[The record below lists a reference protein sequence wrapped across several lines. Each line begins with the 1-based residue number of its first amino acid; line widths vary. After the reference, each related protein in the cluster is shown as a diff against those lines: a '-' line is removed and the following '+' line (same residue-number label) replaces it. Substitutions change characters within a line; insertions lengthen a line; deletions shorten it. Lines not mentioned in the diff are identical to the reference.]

1 MKMASN
7 AHTCKLQ
14 ADKLDTMIVE
24 LTNKLAELTDKR
36 DQLREMGNRQP
47 TDAECVPLL
56 EWADG
61 VFRSERA
68 KLIL

>member
-1 MKMASN
+1 M
-7 AHTCKLQ
+7 
-14 ADKLDTMIVE
+14 D
-24 LTNKLAELTDKR
+24 KLAELRDKR

-61 VFRSERA
+61 VFRSETA